1 MADSVKDMQMC
12 SQNTVFS
19 IKISKSIQ
27 NID

>member
-1 MADSVKDMQMC
+1 MADSVHMC

-19 IKISKSIQ
+19 IKIAKCIQ